1 MRDRLTRE
9 LISKKG
15 FRFVAIEGDWP
26 DAARV
31 DHYVRHLEYPFSE
44 WTAFARFPVWMWR
57 NKEVSSFVDWL
68 RNFNASDANLAIAS
82 LFMAS
87 TSTAFMIRSGQFCAT
102 SMKWIRAR
110 PASLGEIWMPHSM
123 AVGSGHVRPCC
134 TDRNL
139 SDL

>member
-1 MRDRLTRE
+1 MVLLGEATHGTSEFYRMRDRLTRE

-31 DHYVRHLEYPFSE
+31 DHYVRHLEYPPSE

-68 RNFNASDANLAIAS
+68 RNFNAGRKPA
-82 LFMAS
+82 
-87 TSTAFMIRSGQFCAT
+87 RSRRF
-102 SMKWIRAR
+102 SWPR
-110 PASLGEIWMPHSM
+110 PLQP
-123 AVGSGHVRPCC
+123 
-134 TDRNL
+134 L
-139 SDL
+139 